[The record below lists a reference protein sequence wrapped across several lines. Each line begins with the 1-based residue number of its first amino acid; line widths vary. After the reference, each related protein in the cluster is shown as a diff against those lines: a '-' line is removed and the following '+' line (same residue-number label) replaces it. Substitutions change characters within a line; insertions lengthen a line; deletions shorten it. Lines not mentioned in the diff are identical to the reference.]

1 MGIHKYSVVAPVQ
14 QCMTQLVGADEPCI
28 DLAQIVSNV
37 DDLTPLADYMGLS
50 REYVSMV
57 LNGHREPAGA
67 ENKFRQAVDELI
79 SLSLSVQD
87 NTNEVR

>member
-1 MGIHKYSVVAPVQ
+1 MLAQWIAD
-14 QCMTQLVGADEPCI
+14 LVGQMHKHRI
-28 DLAQIVSNV
+28 SMKQ
-37 DDLTPLADYMGLS
+37 LADYMGLS